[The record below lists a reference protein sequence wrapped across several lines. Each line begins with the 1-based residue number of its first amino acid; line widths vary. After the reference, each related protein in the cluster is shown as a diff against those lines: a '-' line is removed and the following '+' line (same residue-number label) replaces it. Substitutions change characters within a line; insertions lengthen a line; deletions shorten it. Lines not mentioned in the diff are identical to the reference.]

1 MSTDRDPKKRKR
13 RPGRPSVR
21 ASTSEAAPTAAAD
34 SHPIMRAAGG
44 WADYEEADNL
54 LVEIYA
60 DRKRTICKCGS

>member
-1 MSTDRDPKKRKR
+1 
-13 RPGRPSVR
+13 
-21 ASTSEAAPTAAAD
+21 
-34 SHPIMRAAGG
+34 MRAAGG